1 MPAAVP
7 QIYETE
13 LWWKEAPA
21 GVRLVVVPARS
32 LESATILDNPLE
44 ALSELQLEQLSDP
57 ITASMLPLAVASIL
71 KVADDPSAAV
81 EHFNLARDY
90 LQAFAVDHSELLA
103 FAEYVSYADIVPF
116 ESSPLSPDSL
126 GKILTAGSGAG
137 IGAGVAIMVAGGPTP
152 LLFVT
157 VPAGMIVCGAAMG
170 VSEALQKGLRYRI
183 LKLMGVP
190 SGQPA
195 A

>member
-1 MPAAVP
+1 MSIPVS

-13 LWWKEAPA
+13 LWWREAQT

-32 LESATILDNPLE
+32 LETATILNNPWDVL
-44 ALSELQLEQLSDP
+44 AELQLEQLSDP
-57 ITASMLPLAVASIL
+57 ISASTLPLAVASVL
-71 KVADDPSAAV
+71 KEADNPPAAAQ
-81 EHFNLARDY
+81 HFNLARAH
-90 LQAFAVDHSELLA
+90 LEAFATDHSGLLE
-103 FAEYVSYADIVPF
+103 FAEYVSYADVVPF

-137 IGAGVAIMVAGGPTP
+137 IGAGVALMVAGGPTP

-170 VSEALQKGLRYRI
+170 VSEALQKGLRYKI

-190 SGQPA
+190 TEQPTA
-195 A
+195 

>member
-1 MPAAVP
+1 MSIPVS

-13 LWWKEAPA
+13 VWWRQAQT
-21 GVRLVVVPARS
+21 GVRMVVVPARS
-32 LESATILDNPLE
+32 LESATILSNPWD
-44 ALSELQLEQLSDP
+44 ALSELQLEQVSDP
-57 ITASMLPLAVASIL
+57 ISASTLPLAVASVL
-71 KVADDPSAAV
+71 KEADNPSAAA
-81 EHFNLARDY
+81 EHFNLARAH
-90 LQAFAVDHSELLA
+90 LEAFTADHAGLLE
-103 FAEYVSYADIVPF
+103 FAEYVSYADVVPF

-152 LLFVT
+152 LLFIT

-170 VSEALQKGLRYRI
+170 VSEALQKGLRYKI

-190 SGQPA
+190 DAQPA
-195 A
+195 